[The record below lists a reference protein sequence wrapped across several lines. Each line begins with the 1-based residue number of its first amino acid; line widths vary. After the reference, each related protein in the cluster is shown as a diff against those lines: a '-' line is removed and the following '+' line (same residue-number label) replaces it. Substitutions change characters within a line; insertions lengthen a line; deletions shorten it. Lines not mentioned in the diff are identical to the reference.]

1 MTLSS
6 TLIDETWAEFVT
18 TKRVALRDEL
28 ILHYMPL
35 VRFAVSRLGIPPT
48 SMLEADDLV
57 SYGTIGLM
65 NAIDRY
71 DPTRGVRFEAFA
83 TARIRGAVIDQLRAL
98 NWLPRSAVS
107 RVKQVETAL
116 ATLEQRLGRQAKED
130 EAAKELG
137 VTVERYRHMLVEAGL
152 SMLSLDAPLSMFG
165 QDDEMMTLRDLLED
179 QTTPGPSEMTE
190 QKELLTMLY
199 HSLEHLPEREQLLLS
214 LYYVEELT
222 MKEIS
227 RVMDVSESRVC
238 QLHAQALVRLRT
250 LFANPDEQQGKL
262 KKLKTTVPSMS
273 KGTSKQ
279 RSGKV
284 AS

>member
-1 MTLSS
+1 MTLSNMM
-6 TLIDETWAEFVT
+6 IDETWAEFVA
-18 TKRVALRDEL
+18 TKRVVLRDEL

-35 VRFAVSRLGIPPT
+35 VRFVVSRLGIPPT
-48 SMLEADDLV
+48 SMLEAEDLV

-71 DPTRGVRFEAFA
+71 DPMRGVRFEAFA

-116 ATLEQRLGRQAKED
+116 AALEQRLGRQAKED
-130 EAAKELG
+130 EVAKELG
-137 VTVERYRHMLVEAGL
+137 VTVERYRHMVVEAGL
-152 SMLSLDAPLSMFG
+152 SMLSLDAPLSTFG
-165 QDDEMMTLRDLLED
+165 QDDELMTLRDLLED

-250 LFANPDEQQGKL
+250 LFAESDDGQGKP
-262 KKLKTTVPSMS
+262 KHLKTTVSSVRAGKP
-273 KGTSKQ
+273 
-279 RSGKV
+279 RSRKF